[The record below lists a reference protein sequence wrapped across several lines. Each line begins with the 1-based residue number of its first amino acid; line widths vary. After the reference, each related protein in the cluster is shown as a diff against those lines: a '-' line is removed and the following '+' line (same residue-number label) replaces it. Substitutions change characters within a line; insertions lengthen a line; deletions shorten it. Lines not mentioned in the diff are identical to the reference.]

1 MKKYQSNNESPKQE
15 QLKNTEILFDTI
27 KIAFKEIAS
36 NKSTERMQEQYKL
49 YKRTGLEIKGKTVY
63 NDNFIFYNSIYKEVM
78 AFASYYISNVFNQGR
93 TSLYKCFDF
102 FMGVI
107 EISNFTY
114 EENQTKLSLIILV
127 DSLYHL
133 STLFKYDDQTMDNF
147 NILFSFLEITKTKFN
162 DSLFDSIVATQQKI
176 KDEINAKKYDE
187 LFGQRK
193 LDITNIYLKIIDK
206 ECQEEQNNNQQN
218 LDNTIRE
225 SEKEE
230 KQREPIIKNYK
241 IDLSTVDV
249 TIKRVFLSFTITN
262 FKKLKDDLNNT
273 LKLIENND
281 KMDMQTKYKHN
292 FIYEYPNLFPEI
304 IRLDE

>member
-78 AFASYYISNVFNQGR
+78 AFASYYFSNEFDQGR

-114 EENQTKLSLIILV
+114 DTNQIKLSLIILV

-162 DSLFDSIVATQQKI
+162 DSLFDSIVATQQKLI
-176 KDEINAKKYDE
+176 DEINAKKYDE

-249 TIKRVFLSFTITN
+249 TIKRVFLSLTITN
-262 FKKLKDDLNNT
+262 FKN
-273 LKLIENND
+273 
-281 KMDMQTKYKHN
+281 
-292 FIYEYPNLFPEI
+292 
-304 IRLDE
+304 

>member
-15 QLKNTEILFDTI
+15 KLKNTEILFDTI

-78 AFASYYISNVFNQGR
+78 VFASYYFSNEFDQGR

-114 EENQTKLSLIILV
+114 DTNQIKLSLIILV

-147 NILFSFLEITKTKFN
+147 NILFSFLEINEQDFY
-162 DSLFDSIVATQQKI
+162 DSLFERIVKSQQNLI
-176 KDEINAKKYDE
+176 DEMNAKKYYGW
-187 LFGQRK
+187 FAQRK
-193 LDITNIYLKIIDK
+193 LDIKNIYLKIVDK
-206 ECQEEQNNNQQN
+206 ECHDEQKQKDNADENEE
-218 LDNTIRE
+218 E
-225 SEKEE
+225 
-230 KQREPIIKNYK
+230 QREPIIKDYE

-249 TIKRVFLSFTITN
+249 TIRDVFLSLKIST
-262 FKKLKDDLNNT
+262 FKKIKDDLINT
-273 LKLIENND
+273 LQLIEND
-281 KMDMQTKYKHN
+281 EKMNMQNQQKQN
-292 FIYEYPNLFPEI
+292 FIYTHKKI
-304 IRLDE
+304 IS